1 MVDATRGVLYPT
13 KLPSFTRI
21 DAPPRVADLVGWFWI
36 PEWDIAPGRSSR
48 QELVAFP
55 ASNLVVESS
64 GVEPSESGTPAIGA
78 REVEPT
84 ETGVPE
90 ARALEV
96 GLSGPSTHISHRDLT
111 GRGWAVGALLRPAG
125 VAGLVDDPGAHIDAS
140 TPIDAPDLAASV
152 GAAMADPDDPER
164 HSRAVEAFTDWLV
177 DRVPAP
183 NEEGLLANAMSDL
196 LMSDPTVLRLDD
208 AAQRLAVSPRTL
220 QRLARRYIGVGPSAL
235 IRRRRLQD
243 AAAQIRADPGA
254 DLSMIAAD
262 LGFTDHAH
270 LTNDFRTVLAFT
282 PSVYRGIVHATDD
295 IPVR

>member
-1 MVDATRGVLYPT
+1 MVDASRGVLYPT

-21 DAPPRVADLVGWFWI
+21 DAPLRVADLVGWFWI
-36 PEWDIAPGRSSR
+36 PEWDISPGRSSR
-48 QELVAFP
+48 QELVPFP
-55 ASNLVVESS
+55 ASNLVVNSPRAGPTGFAPS
-64 GVEPSESGTPAIGA
+64 DTGPPDVEW
-78 REVEPT
+78 
-84 ETGVPE
+84 
-90 ARALEV
+90 
-96 GLSGPSTHISHRDLT
+96 SGPTTHVSHRDLT

-125 VAGLVDDPGAHIDAS
+125 VAGLVDDPCAHVDAS
-140 TPIDAPDLAASV
+140 TPVDASDLADSV

-164 HSRAVEAFTDWLV
+164 HSRAVEAFADWLMN
-177 DRVPAP
+177 RVPAP

-220 QRLARRYIGVGPSAL
+220 QRLARRYVGVGPSAL

-243 AAAQIRADPGA
+243 AAAQIRDDPHA

-262 LGFTDHAH
+262 LGYADHAH

-282 PSVYRGIVHATDD
+282 PSRYRGTVHATDD
-295 IPVR
+295 MPVR